1 MLCLDL
7 EMILRSTEER
17 FQVLVE
23 LRREGMFF
31 LFLGTLLVECLD
43 IITMTKA
50 LRIPIEK
57 LKDKEIDQ
65 AKDRVTCL
73 KWELAR

>member
-23 LRREGMFF
+23 LRRGMFF

-50 LRIPIEK
+50 LRITIEK

-73 KWELAR
+73 KWELTR

>member
-1 MLCLDL
+1 
-7 EMILRSTEER
+7 
-17 FQVLVE
+17 
-23 LRREGMFF
+23 MFF